1 MTNWTFDLEAPEPN
15 DGNPGNGT
23 YEVEEE
29 LDRGMHQPPQEH
41 AAETSSRGQRRSER
55 RPASMENIYAEMLR
69 HNQIMEDR
77 QTEMMQAFVDEATH
91 KFNEHAPTIVKKLTN
106 KTKTLIR
113 KVTYEAL
120 KAVNVAQFEGPREF
134 VEYVA
139 TESKNLLLINSM
151 KLWDGLN
158 QFPSFHAATKMV
170 IPTSAHWSKKYNH
183 IIKAM
188 DEKVYKFVGDL
199 PLIHI
204 DDISKAFK

>member
-1 MTNWTFDLEAPEPN
+1 MEKPTNAKGETTSNSINAPFKPR
-15 DGNPGNGT
+15 
-23 YEVEEE
+23 V
-29 LDRGMHQPPQEH
+29 
-41 AAETSSRGQRRSER
+41 
-55 RPASMENIYAEMLR
+55 
-69 HNQIMEDR
+69 
-77 QTEMMQAFVDEATH
+77 FVDEATH
-91 KFNEHAPTIVKKLTN
+91 KFNEHALTIVKKLSN
-106 KTKTLIR
+106 KTKTLIQ
-113 KVTYEAL
+113 KVTYEAM

-158 QFPSFHAATKMV
+158 KFPSLHAATKMV

-183 IIKAM
+183 VIKAM

-204 DDISKAFK
+204 DDISKAFKQWKVNLKGDGVSLEKKLE